1 MRSARFAITL
11 LHEGFIMRLERRL
24 RRMLKKRGYRMTEA
38 VRESLRDF
46 IATVSEQN
54 PDVVDAVGQNEDE
67 DENSA
72 DKRPLKHSITC
83 PHCGEA
89 IPIAIDVSGDDQ
101 DDVQDCTVCCSPIH
115 VAYSVRNGQ
124 LHAFHSEPY

>member
-1 MRSARFAITL
+1 
-11 LHEGFIMRLERRL
+11 MRLERRL

-54 PDVVDAVGQNEDE
+54 PDVVDAGGQNEDE
-67 DENSA
+67 DENFA

>member
-1 MRSARFAITL
+1 
-11 LHEGFIMRLERRL
+11 MRLERRL
-24 RRMLKKRGYRMTEA
+24 RRMLKKRGYRLTEA
-38 VRESLRDF
+38 VRENLREF

-54 PDVVDAVGQNEDE
+54 PDVVDPDAVDATSDDE
-67 DENSA
+67 EKSA
-72 DKRPLKHSITC
+72 DERPLKHSITC

-115 VAYSVRNGQ
+115 VAYSVRNGR